1 MRRSIQTV
9 FVIAES
15 WRHRRICSQG
25 TNLSKNPRMFIKFRR
40 CGKPKFLLYS
50 QVLAGNKTFKKG
62 ERSEQF
68 FRLQAKYLSSAAAG
82 FLSGTV

>member
-1 MRRSIQTV
+1 MRKSVQTV
-9 FVIAES
+9 FGIVES
-15 WRHRRICSQG
+15 CGITQHVGG
-25 TNLSKNPRMFIKFRR
+25 TNMSKNPRMFSKFRR